1 MLSQY
6 INSAHAANINNEFDK
21 AVGWCNAAIALAPE
35 LPEAWYN
42 LGLAYKGLGQKDQ
55 AVDALLRAGK
65 LTTGSADAQN
75 SIGYQLLELGDLV
88 SAEGYLRQSLKLNPR
103 YAFALSNLGMLL
115 ERQQQFQAAEE
126 SFRKAL
132 KLQPDLVPLYI
143 NLGGILNTQGKFQE
157 AIPACRKAVE
167 FLPTSAKAWSNLG
180 SALSRTKQ
188 YEAAAECYERCLKLE
203 PEMPFVPGHLALDQL
218 NICSWQTYETTS
230 AALIKGLSAGH
241 KVAAPFQA
249 LAVTADP
256 SLQMRAAEIYVSDN
270 FSRPRMEH
278 HLSLKR
284 DDQRIR
290 VAYYSADFHNHPV
303 ALLLMGILKAHDK
316 RQFEIIGVDLGSARK
331 RDDVHHQVKQHC
343 DVFIETGGL
352 SDDEILR
359 ISREHHIDIAIDLN
373 GHTGESHTGI
383 FAAGVAPIQ
392 VNYLGYTG
400 TMGADFMDYI
410 VADEVT
416 IPRSLQEHYREKI
429 VRLPECY
436 FPPNQYDPIAD
447 KTFQRKECGLP
458 EQGTV
463 FGCFNNSYKLTPD
476 IFGSWMRI
484 LKQAK
489 GSVLWLSGMPE
500 IARGNLRR
508 EAEQQGVDPMRLVF
522 SERVPSRSEHLAR
535 HRLMDLFLDT
545 LPYNAHTTASDALS
559 VGVPVLTCP
568 GGAFASRVA
577 ASMAKSLGLAELVA
591 NSLAEYEAIAIALA
605 KETAALIEI
614 RSLLARN
621 LPTSSLT
628 DISRYT
634 KHLES
639 AYETMY
645 KQRQSGLPP
654 THFDVKAQDS

>member
-6 INSAHAANINNEFDK
+6 INSAHAANLNNEFDK
-21 AVGWCNAAIALAPE
+21 AIGWCNAAIALSPE

-42 LGLAYKGLGQKDQ
+42 LGLAYKGLGQKDR

-88 SAEGYLRQSLKLNPR
+88 SAEGHLRQSLKLNPR
-103 YAFALSNLGMLL
+103 YAFAISNLGMLL
-115 ERQQQFQAAEE
+115 ERLQKLQAAEDA
-126 SFRKAL
+126 FRKAL

-143 NLGGILNTQGKFQE
+143 NLGGILNAQGKFQE

-167 FLPTSAKAWSNLG
+167 FLPTSAKAWNNLG
-180 SALSRTKQ
+180 SALSGAKQ
-188 YEAAAECYERCLKLE
+188 YEAAIECYERCLKLE

-218 NICSWQTYETTS
+218 NLCSWQTYE
-230 AALIKGLSAGH
+230 AINVALISGLSAGH
-241 KVAAPFQA
+241 KVAAPFQVLA
-249 LAVTADP
+249 LTADP

-270 FSRPRMEH
+270 FSGPRMEH

-316 RQFEIIGVDLGSARK
+316 RRFEIIGVDLGSARK
-331 RDDVHHQVKQHC
+331 HDDVHHQVKQHC

-359 ISREHHIDIAIDLN
+359 ISREQQIDIAIDLN
-373 GHTGESHTGI
+373 GHTGDSHTGV

-416 IPRSLQEHYREKI
+416 IPQSLQHHYREKV

-436 FPPNQYDPIAD
+436 FPPNQHDPIAD
-447 KTFQRKECGLP
+447 KIFRRKECGLP
-458 EQGTV
+458 EQGIV

-476 IFGSWMRI
+476 VFGSWMRI
-484 LKQAK
+484 LKQTD
-489 GSVLWLSGMPE
+489 GSVLWLSGMQAT
-500 IARGNLRR
+500 ARENLRR
-508 EAEQQGVDPMRLVF
+508 EAEKHGLDPLRLVF
-522 SERVPSRSEHLAR
+522 AERVPSRSEHLAR

-568 GGAFASRVA
+568 GEAFASRVA
-577 ASMAKSLGLAELVA
+577 ASMAGSLGLNELIA
-591 NSLAEYEAIAIALA
+591 NSLAEYETTAIALA
-605 KETAALIEI
+605 KDTMALAKIKN
-614 RSLLARN
+614 RLTNN
-621 LPTSSLT
+621 LPTSSLM

-634 KHLES
+634 KYLES
-639 AYETMY
+639 AYGAMY
-645 KQRQSGLPP
+645 ERLQSGLSPA
-654 THFDVKAQDS
+654 HFAVKA